1 MPRWICA
8 FALVASCG
16 GKTAAPPSNQPPPP
30 PSTGSAAP
38 DPEGV
43 VCGTRG
49 AAACPA
55 DMFCSYAAGADC
67 GAADKP
73 GHCMKRPELCP
84 EIFQPVC
91 GCDGKTYS
99 NACHAASEK
108 VGVRQNAACK

>member
-1 MPRWICA
+1 MV
-8 FALVASCG
+8 ALVVGCG
-16 GKTAAPPSNQPPPP
+16 GKTARQPPPTHDEP
-30 PSTGSAAP
+30 PPPTTTGSATP
-38 DPEGV
+38 DPEGA

-49 AAACPA
+49 AATCPA

-67 GAADKP
+67 GEADRA

-91 GCDGKTYS
+91 GCDGKTYP
-99 NACHAASEK
+99 NACHAASAK